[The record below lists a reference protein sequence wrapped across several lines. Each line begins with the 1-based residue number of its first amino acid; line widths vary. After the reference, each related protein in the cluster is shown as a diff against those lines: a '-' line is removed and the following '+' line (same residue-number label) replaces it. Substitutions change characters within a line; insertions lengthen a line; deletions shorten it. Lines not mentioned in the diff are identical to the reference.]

1 MRRTS
6 NIKTHLKF
14 HESRNRET
22 NELFAL
28 KVLEDFCYVNQLAGV
43 SMICLPVDWLAKSW
57 AGAVDLVI
65 LQILPEAEAALL
77 WLGLGLLEAVEAV
90 VRL

>member
-22 NELFAL
+22 NELFERRFL
-28 KVLEDFCYVNQLAGV
+28 IEPSFHHT
-43 SMICLPVDWLAKSW
+43 
-57 AGAVDLVI
+57 
-65 LQILPEAEAALL
+65 
-77 WLGLGLLEAVEAV
+77 V
-90 VRL
+90 VT

>member
-1 MRRTS
+1 
-6 NIKTHLKF
+6 
-14 HESRNRET
+14 
-22 NELFAL
+22 
-28 KVLEDFCYVNQLAGV
+28 
-43 SMICLPVDWLAKSW
+43 MICLPVDWLAKSW

-77 WLGLGLLEAVEAV
+77 WLGLGGLEAVEAV